1 MLTFFSASANVRKIF
16 PRSKKVLSYN
26 LPASSGEASSGEA
39 SNDSNEE

>member
-16 PRSKKVLSYN
+16 PRNKKAISYN
-26 LPASSGEASSGEA
+26 LPASSGEA